1 MQRGPHPGGGL
12 LDPDANARRTAGQ
25 RRGGYVSERLTYITP
40 EAAEYRSVIANAA
53 ESGITGGQI
62 YDALLAQ
69 CAIKAKTEIIY
80 TWNVAHYQRLGS
92 NVANLV
98 RAP

>member
-1 MQRGPHPGGGL
+1 MPGEQRASAEEAML
-12 LDPDANARRTAGQ
+12 FLDSL
-25 RRGGYVSERLTYITP
+25 SERLTYITP